1 MSRVLLASPYFA
13 PKIGGVERY
22 AHRLSVG
29 LRDDHGHEVTVLTTH
44 TGPDMERGEYDGLT
58 VVRVPARWQ
67 LSATRFDTSWFSS
80 VRRLI
85 RSERP
90 DVIITHAP
98 VPGLADVCL
107 AMKGDVPAIATYHS
121 GSMRK
126 HKWPEDLV
134 IGAYESAVL
143 PRLLARAD
151 AVVTT
156 CPAGR
161 GRYVPP
167 GVDAELFRP
176 DPATPPVDGLIL
188 YAGRIEHASA
198 WKGIGTLL
206 TAFKHLAAKRPEA
219 RLELAGGGDAVEHW
233 RAVAEGMRLGERVSF
248 SGELNGEALA
258 DAYRRASV
266 FVLPSETESEAFG
279 MVLIEAMAC
288 GTPVV
293 ASQVGGMPVVV
304 ESTGGGVLARPGDP
318 MSLAEAIG
326 GLLDDEPRRRALGAA
341 GAEGVRRIY
350 RWEAVTGAFNGLIED
365 LSVKG
370 AGRRDRIAANA

>member
-1 MSRVLLASPYFA
+1 LSRVLLASPYFA

-29 LRDDHGHEVTVLTTH
+29 LRDDHGHEVTVLTTG
-44 TGPDMERGEYDGLT
+44 TGGSVARSEFDGLP
-58 VVRVPARWQ
+58 VVQVPARWQ
-67 LSATRFDTSWFSS
+67 LSATRFDPSWFSS

-85 RSERP
+85 RAERP
-90 DVIITHAP
+90 DVVITHAP
-98 VPGLADVCL
+98 VAGLADVCL
-107 AMKGDVPAIATYHS
+107 AAKGAVPAIATYHS

-126 HKWPEDLV
+126 HKWPEDLL
-134 IGAYESAVL
+134 IGAYESVVL
-143 PRLLARAD
+143 PRVLDRAD

-156 CPAGR
+156 CPMGR

-176 DPATPPVDGLIL
+176 DPATPPVDGRIL

-206 TAFKHLAAKRPEA
+206 SAFKLLAAKRPEVS
-219 RLELAGGGDAVEHW
+219 LELAGGGDAVGHW
-233 RAVAEGMRLGERVSF
+233 RAVADGMRLGDRVCF
-248 SGELNGEALA
+248 SGELNGEGLA

-293 ASQVGGMPVVV
+293 ASRVGGMPAVV

-318 MSLAEAIG
+318 ASLAEAIAA
-326 GLLDDEPRRRALGAA
+326 LLDDEARRGALGAA
-341 GAEGVRRIY
+341 GAAGVRRTY
-350 RWEAVTGAFNGLIED
+350 RWDAVTGAFNDLIQE
-365 LSVKG
+365 LSTKE
-370 AGRRDRIAANA
+370 AGRRGRIAANA